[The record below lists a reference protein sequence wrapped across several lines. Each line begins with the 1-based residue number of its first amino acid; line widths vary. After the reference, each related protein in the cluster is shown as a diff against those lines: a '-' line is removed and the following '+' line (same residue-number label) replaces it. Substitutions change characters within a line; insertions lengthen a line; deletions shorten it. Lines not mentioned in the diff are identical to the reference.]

1 MANETEKIKEKLIPD
16 DHNGDIRI
24 EMVNPEEEKK
34 EIKYKSYTLK
44 RRMVVR
50 R

>member
-1 MANETEKIKEKLIPD
+1 MANETEKIKGQIIPD

-24 EMVNPEEEKK
+24 KMANPEEEKK
-34 EIKYKSYTLK
+34 EIRYKSYTLK

>member
-1 MANETEKIKEKLIPD
+1 MANETEKNEEQKIPD

-44 RRMVVR
+44 RRMGIR